1 MVDVRS
7 DQGDGRCFGTYTTE
21 LTGYGEAAE
30 QSLPVWMART
40 KNAVDAASRGEYQSA
55 TEEFLQRF
63 P

>member
-7 DQGDGRCFGTYTTE
+7 DQGDDRCFRTYTTE

-30 QSLPVWMART
+30 QSLPVWMTQT
-40 KNAVDAASRGEYQSA
+40 KNAVDAAKRREYESI
-55 TEEFLQRF
+55 TKEFVQRF